1 MASAFNYNEFYKQF
15 NYELHELNKMASAFN
30 YNEFYKQLNYELHEL
45 NKSYDADAISDIR
58 VIGFAGLKVSSLK
71 CNDI

>member
-15 NYELHELNKMASAFN
+15 
-30 YNEFYKQLNYELHEL
+30 NYELHEL